1 MRTNIKKDAIVE
13 TAYRLFKENGFYAT
27 GVDLIMREAA
37 VSKRTLYKY
46 YPTKN
51 ALIVAV
57 LEHYR
62 ASYQRHMDELLGNEQ
77 EDARDKIRAIF
88 SDAAGWFGDVNFHG
102 CLAVNA
108 MGEFADKDEAIEN
121 ACRQFKQWEV
131 GVLTELC
138 AEMGAE
144 KAEQLAFK
152 LFVLLEGISAAA
164 QVNKEACPVD
174 MVALAEQVI
183 DAHLSTD

>member
-1 MRTNIKKDAIVE
+1 MRTTIKKDAIVE

-51 ALIVAV
+51 ALILAV

-62 ASYQRHMDELLGNEQ
+62 ASYQQHIDELLENAQ

-88 SDAAGWFGDVNFHG
+88 NDAAGWFGDVNFHG

-138 AEMGAE
+138 TAMGADQ
-144 KAEQLAFK
+144 AGQLAYK
-152 LFVLLEGISAAA
+152 LFVLLEGMSAIA
-164 QVNKEACPVD
+164 QVNKGVCPVD
-174 MVALAEQVI
+174 MIALAEQVI
-183 DAHLSTD
+183 DAHLSAD